1 MERNI
6 TLPPDPA
13 RVMEGLRDTGYNFNT
28 AAADII
34 DNAIAAQAT
43 KVDIA
48 INLDASQ
55 NISVLFADNGC
66 GMNEEEL
73 LNAMKYG
80 SKERQNAASLGKFGL
95 GLKTASTAFC
105 RSLSVISRGNDNVM
119 RKVQW
124 DLDHIVEKGDWELLI
139 PDVTD
144 DERFLL
150 EETCGDGTG
159 TLVVWNKI
167 DRLLQNSKTPPRNSI
182 KRIEGSLRFHIALV
196 YQRFLDKDDHRAP
209 NVEITLNGKP
219 IVPWDPFC
227 SKERNSTVLSQN
239 QIEIVESIDD
249 TVLGELLIKSVL
261 IPRKEE
267 FSSAAAAER
276 AMIQNSMQGFYI
288 YRENRLIHYGDWMGM
303 FMNEPHGTLLRVEL
317 SFDHNL
323 DKAFSIDIKKSRIL
337 LNEDIFDEIKNKI
350 LPAPRR
356 AADERYR
363 QGTQK
368 KASEIS
374 KTAHDAANQNIE
386 QKAHTVEQSK
396 ITVTNLAKGEVEI
409 SNKNGVT
416 KSTLTIKTS
425 GDQGKCRVIPV
436 SDLEAG
442 VLWHPA
448 LYDEKHAVEINTSH
462 PYYQKIY
469 LPVISQSVMVTGMDA
484 LLWALSEAEFATYSD
499 ETKEAYEDMRIYVSQ
514 FLKKLVKDLPEPD
527 FEDNK

>member
-34 DNAIAAQAT
+34 DNSIAARST

-48 INLDASQ
+48 INLDAAQ
-55 NISVLFADNGC
+55 NITVLFADNGC

-139 PDVTD
+139 PDVTE
-144 DERFLL
+144 DECSLL

-159 TLVVWNKI
+159 TLVVWDKI
-167 DRLLQNSKTPPRNSI
+167 DRLLQNSKTPARKSL
-182 KRIEGSLRFHIALV
+182 KRIEDVLRFHISLV
-196 YQRFLDKDDHRAP
+196 YQRFLDKNDHRVP
-209 NVEITLNGKP
+209 DVEITLNGKS
-219 IVPWDPFC
+219 IAPWDPFC
-227 SKERNSTVLSQN
+227 SKEPNSTILGQN
-239 QIEIVESIDD
+239 LIEIESTDD
-249 TVLGELLIKSVL
+249 SVQGELLIKSVL

-303 FMNEPHGTLLRVEL
+303 FINEPHGTLLRVEL

-363 QGTQK
+363 LGTQK
-368 KASEIS
+368 KAAEVS

-386 QKAHTVEQSK
+386 QKAHSVEQSK
-396 ITVTNLAKGEVEI
+396 ITVTDVAKGEVEI

-425 GDQGKCRVIPV
+425 GDQSKCRVIPV

-469 LPVISQSVMVTGMDA
+469 LPVISQSVMITGMDA
-484 LLWALSEAEFATYSD
+484 LLWALSEAEFATYSE
-499 ETKEAYEDMRIYVSQ
+499 ETKEAYEDLRIYVSQ
-514 FLKKLVKDLPEPD
+514 SLKKLVKDLPDPGFD
-527 FEDNK
+527 DNK

>member
-1 MERNI
+1 MSTMI
-6 TLPPDPA
+6 PLPPDPA

-34 DNAIAAQAT
+34 DNSIAAKAT
-43 KVDIA
+43 KVDIS
-48 INLDASQ
+48 INLDPAQ
-55 NISVLFADNGC
+55 NITVLFADNGC
-66 GMNEEEL
+66 GMNQEEL

-80 SKERQNAASLGKFGL
+80 SRERKNAASLGKFGL

-105 RSLSVISRGNDNVM
+105 RSLSVVSRGNDNVI

-124 DLDHIVEKGDWELLI
+124 DLDHIVEVGDWELLL
-139 PDVTD
+139 PDVSED
-144 DERFLL
+144 DRAVL
-150 EETCGDGTG
+150 EDTCGDGTG
-159 TLVVWNKI
+159 TLVVWDKI
-167 DRLLQNSKTPPRNSI
+167 DRLLQNSRTPARNSLR
-182 KRIEGSLRFHIALV
+182 RIEEQLRFHISIV
-196 YQRFLDKDDHRAP
+196 YQRFLDKKDRRAP
-209 NVEITLNGKP
+209 DVEITLNGRT
-219 IVPWDPFC
+219 VDPWDPFC
-227 SKERNSTVLSQN
+227 SSEPNASVLGQN
-239 QIEIVESIDD
+239 QIEIESTDES
-249 TVLGELLIKSVL
+249 VQGKLFIKSVL

-267 FSSAAAAER
+267 FSSVAAADLAK
-276 AMIQNSMQGFYI
+276 IQNSMQGFYI

-303 FMNEPHGTLLRVEL
+303 FMNEPHETLLRVEL

-337 LNEDIFDEIKNKI
+337 LNEDIFDEIKNRI

-368 KASEIS
+368 KAAEVS
-374 KTAHDAANQNIE
+374 KTAHDAANRNIE
-386 QKAHTVEQSK
+386 QKAHSVEQSK
-396 ITVTNLAKGEVEI
+396 ITVTNLEKGEVEI

-425 GDQGKCRVIPV
+425 GDENKCRVIPV
-436 SDLEAG
+436 PDLEAG
-442 VLWHPA
+442 VLWKPA

-484 LLWALSEAEFATYSD
+484 LLWALSEAEYATYSD
-499 ETKEAYEDMRIYVSQ
+499 ETKEAYEDLRIYVSQ
-514 FLKKLVKDLPEPD
+514 FLKKLVRDLPDPEFD
-527 FEDNK
+527 DNK

>member
-34 DNAIAAQAT
+34 DNSIAAKAT
-43 KVDIA
+43 KVDIS
-48 INLDASQ
+48 INLDVAQ
-55 NISVLFADNGC
+55 NITVLFADNGC

-80 SKERQNAASLGKFGL
+80 SKERPNAASLGKFGL

-105 RSLSVISRGNDNVM
+105 RSLSVISRGDDNIM

-124 DLDHIVEKGDWELLI
+124 DLDHIVEIGDWELLM
-139 PDVTD
+139 PDVTE
-144 DERFLL
+144 DECSIL
-150 EETCGDGTG
+150 EDTCGDGTG
-159 TLVVWNKI
+159 TLVVWDKI
-167 DRLLQNSKTPPRNSI
+167 DRLLQNSKTPARKSL
-182 KRIEGSLRFHIALV
+182 KRIEEQLRFHISLV
-196 YQRFLDKDDHRAP
+196 YQRFLDKSYEKAP
-209 NVEITLNGKP
+209 NVEISLNGVQIK
-219 IVPWDPFC
+219 PWDPFC
-227 SKERNSTVLSQN
+227 SAEPNATILGRN
-239 QIEIVESIDD
+239 QIEIDSADD
-249 TVLGELLIKSVL
+249 SVQGELFIKSVL
-261 IPRKEE
+261 LPRKEE

-276 AMIQNSMQGFYI
+276 ALIQNSMQGFYI

-303 FMNEPHGTLLRVEL
+303 FINEPHGTLLRVEL
-317 SFDHNL
+317 SFDHRL

-337 LNEDIFDEIKNKI
+337 LNEDIFDEIKNRI

-363 QGTQK
+363 LGTQK
-368 KASEIS
+368 KAAEVS

-386 QKAHTVEQSK
+386 QKAPSVEKAK
-396 ITVTNLAKGEVEI
+396 ITVTDIEKGEVEI
-409 SNKNGVT
+409 ANKNGVT
-416 KSTLTIKTS
+416 KSTLTIKST

-436 SDLEAG
+436 PDLEAG

-448 LYDEKHAVEINTSH
+448 LYEEKHAVEINTSH
-462 PYYQKIY
+462 PYYQKVY
-469 LPVISQSVMVTGMDA
+469 LPVLSQSVMVTGMDA

-499 ETKEAYEDMRIYVSQ
+499 ETKEAYEDLRILVSQ
-514 FLKKLVKDLPEPD
+514 TLKKLVKDLPEPNFD
-527 FEDNK
+527 DNK